1 MKFGVTHLKA
11 PVKRKKYSSC
21 KKSIFLP
28 SDLVGE
34 AKESRGCEKASFVG
48 SLEQPQLLSLY
59 HC

>member
-34 AKESRGCEKASFVG
+34 VKES
-48 SLEQPQLLSLY
+48 QLLSLY